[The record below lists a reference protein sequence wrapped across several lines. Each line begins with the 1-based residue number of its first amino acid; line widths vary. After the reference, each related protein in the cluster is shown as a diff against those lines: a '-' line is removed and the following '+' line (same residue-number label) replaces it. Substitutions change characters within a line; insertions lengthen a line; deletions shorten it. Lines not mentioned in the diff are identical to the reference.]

1 MNISRNSQDFL
12 HEKWTKFLFFFQ
24 KSFFSKASLNVTM
37 LSVTYFDS
45 LAYFD

>member
-1 MNISRNSQDFL
+1 MNISRIPRIF
-12 HEKWTKFLFFFQ
+12 HEKWTKI
-24 KSFFSKASLNVTM
+24 SFSKIIFSASLNVTM